1 MRREN
6 EGAQTKADER
16 DSQAGSREPGRAA
29 GTARPLYAL
38 SAATLLA
45 FVAVGAALPALSPF
59 VRGPLHSSDLAAGI
73 VVGCYAA
80 TSVFSRPFAG
90 RFADRHGRHTVFI
103 AGALVM
109 AAGGVVYLLARDVP
123 VLIAGRLIVGAGEGA
138 LYTAAATWTVDVAPP
153 GRQGFALGRFGL
165 AVWGGLALGP
175 LIGELARSLGGFDA
189 VWAVTAVLPV
199 VCALVAWPLSEP
211 ATVLRDADKPHP
223 LVPRATWR
231 PGLAL
236 LFGNIGYGALAGFAV
251 LFLASQRIG
260 GGAIVFTAFAVA
272 VVASRILFA
281 HVPDAVG
288 PTRGGSIAAVTEAL
302 GFVVIAAS
310 HSLAGAIVGAAV
322 VGVGFSLLF
331 PSLALLVV
339 SRVPEDGRGA
349 AMGAFSAFFDAGVGI
364 GAPLAGLTATL
375 AGYPAVFVMA
385 AVASAIGG
393 AVTVAGAYLPLP
405 LRRTV

>member
-1 MRREN
+1 VDGRE
-6 EGAQTKADER
+6 QLTKQPAAER
-16 DSQAGSREPGRAA
+16 AGPVAA
-29 GTARPLYAL
+29 RSMYAL
-38 SAATLLA
+38 FAATLLA
-45 FVAVGAALPALSPF
+45 FIAVGAALPALSPF

-90 RFADRHGRHTVFI
+90 RFADRRGRHAVFI
-103 AGALVM
+103 AGAVTMSL
-109 AAGGVVYLLARDVP
+109 GGIVYLLSTDVAE
-123 VLIAGRLIVGAGEGA
+123 LIAGRLVVGAGEGA

-175 LIGELARSLGGFDA
+175 LVGELARSLAGFDA
-189 VWAVTAVLPV
+189 VWAITAALPAL
-199 VCALVAWPLSEP
+199 CAAVAWPLEEP
-211 ATVLRDADKPHP
+211 AKALRAAGEAHP

-231 PGLAL
+231 PGVAL
-236 LFGNIGYGALAGFAV
+236 LFGNVGYGALAGFVV
-251 LFLASQRIG
+251 LLLAAQGIG
-260 GGAIVFTAFAVA
+260 GGAVVFTAFAVA
-272 VVASRILFA
+272 VVASRVLFA
-281 HVPDAVG
+281 HVPDAIG
-288 PTRGGSIAAVTEAL
+288 PRRGGLIAAGTETA
-302 GFVVIAAS
+302 GFLIVAAA
-310 HSLAGAIVGAAV
+310 HSLAAAIVGAAV

-339 SRVPEDGRGA
+339 AGVPDDGRGA

-385 AVASAIGG
+385 AAASALGG
-393 AVTVAGAYLPLP
+393 AVTLAGAYAPAR